1 MKQDQKWNRIGLAII
16 CGATLLVSIG
26 CADLQGAINQTSA
39 WRDNAMLIEDALV
52 NQIETLETKRQTLP
66 STSLEVTMIDTAIAD
81 AQAKLEMLNAA
92 INQATLVINEAAN
105 PTDSLTQA
113 ADAILPW
120 IPAPA
125 QGPLLLGAALIA
137 SMVRSQNLKRN
148 ATSIIQSIEH
158 LLKSDPQFK
167 ERFTQHANTLR
178 TIQTPGARKLIDTT
192 VRKSG
197 KLPIVVSGAGI

>member
-1 MKQDQKWNRIGLAII
+1 MKQYQTWNRIGLAII
-16 CGATLLVSIG
+16 CMVALLASAG
-26 CADLQGAINQTSA
+26 CADLQGAINQTTA
-39 WRDNAMLIEDALV
+39 WRDNALLVEEALE
-52 NQIETLETKRQTLP
+52 NQLEVLETKRQTLP
-66 STSLEVTMIDTAIAD
+66 STSPEASTIDAAIAD

-92 INQATLVINEAAN
+92 INQATLVIEEATN

-113 ADAILPW
+113 ADAIAPW
-120 IPAPA
+120 VPAPA

-148 ATSIIQSIEH
+148 ATSIIQSIDH
-158 LLKSDPQFK
+158 LLRADPQFK
-167 ERFTQHANTLR
+167 ERFAQHANTIR

-197 KLPIVVSGAGI
+197 KQPIVSLGT